1 MLLALLVKV
10 GIPLAG
16 VAIGWLAKKLHAKP
30 AVEAAFQE
38 GVNVALDNAAMKA
51 HDMGHPAVRDAI
63 NELKSAPR

>member
-1 MLLALLVKV
+1 MLLTLLLNV
-10 GIPLAG
+10 GVPLAG

-30 AVEAAFQE
+30 AVRAAFEE
-38 GVNVALDNAAMKA
+38 GVQAALDNAAMKA